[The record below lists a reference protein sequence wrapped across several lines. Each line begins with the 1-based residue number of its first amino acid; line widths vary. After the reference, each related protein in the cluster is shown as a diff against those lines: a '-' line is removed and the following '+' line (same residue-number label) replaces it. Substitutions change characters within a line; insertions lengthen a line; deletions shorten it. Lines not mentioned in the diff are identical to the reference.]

1 MRGVVRIGTG
11 AVSKLH
17 CGPSVAAARCSPRRG
32 PRASSSG
39 GAYYS
44 TQGAQVDAFPEE
56 SSVLLLTGLVSR
68 FTLWLALRI
77 RPRQKVLRQNW

>member
-1 MRGVVRIGTG
+1 M
-11 AVSKLH
+11 
-17 CGPSVAAARCSPRRG
+17 
-32 PRASSSG
+32 
-39 GAYYS
+39 
-44 TQGAQVDAFPEE
+44 DAFTEE

>member
-1 MRGVVRIGTG
+1 MADLRQRMSDRLLRSGVE
-11 AVSKLH
+11 L
-17 CGPSVAAARCSPRRG
+17 SVDRYEMAQ
-32 PRASSSG
+32 RAH
-39 GAYYS
+39 ADR
-44 TQGAQVDAFPEE
+44 APVDAFTEE